1 MCALPIWRPR
11 AADRPCLVGQPHVL
25 RVGVGLRVHRHRG
38 DAEPA
43 RGADYPACDFAA
55 VGDEDLFKHACLCS
69 EALPFKGRVGWGWVS
84 PGLAAQPGSLPAL
97 LPGSRK
103 PRGPRSEEHTS
114 ELQSLMRISYAVFC
128 LKKKKYNLTTNCSKE
143 N

>member
-1 MCALPIWRPR
+1 MIRRPPR
-11 AADRPCLVGQPHVL
+11 STRTDPLFPYTTLFRSVL
-25 RVGVGLRVHRHRG
+25 RVSVGLRVHRHRG

-43 RGADYPACDFAA
+43 RGADHPAGDFAA
-55 VGDEDLFKHACLCS
+55 FGDEDLFKHACLCS

-103 PRGPRSEEHTS
+103 PRGSRTAARRSPQIGRAHV
-114 ELQSLMRISYAVFC
+114 LNPVPNA
-128 LKKKKYNLTTNCSKE
+128 NLVC
-143 N
+143 

>member
-1 MCALPIWRPR
+1 MIQRPPKSTRPDPLLPDTTLFRS
-11 AADRPCLVGQPHVL
+11 
-25 RVGVGLRVHRHRG
+25 
-38 DAEPA
+38 EPA
-43 RGADYPACDFAA
+43 RGADHPAGYFAA

-103 PRGPRSEEHTS
+103 PRGSRTAARRSPPVPTVASASHRTS
-114 ELQSLMRISYAVFC
+114 STRHAVLRPVRLRAFVRC
-128 LKKKKYNLTTNCSKE
+128 RQIGRAHV
-143 N
+143 

>member
-1 MCALPIWRPR
+1 MIRRPPR
-11 AADRPCLVGQPHVL
+11 STRTDTLFPYTTLFRSDRPSLVGQPHVL
-25 RVGVGLRVHRHRG
+25 RVSVGLRVHRHRG

-43 RGADYPACDFAA
+43 RGADHPAGDFAA

-97 LPGSRK
+97 LPGDRK
-103 PRGPRSEEHTS
+103 STRLNSSH
-114 ELQSLMRISYAVFC
+114 
-128 LKKKKYNLTTNCSKE
+128 
-143 N
+143 